1 MQNLEQI
8 RATNALK
15 YANDIS
21 KSEVNRIP
29 ALIVNNGLMATLAFA
44 TEKREKDKGQIV
56 LAREKMKQIMDCVAA
71 HLSDSKV
78 GIDVLNGC
86 VDAEGL
92 LAKLA
97 TVSFYELQK
106 ATDEALQYLS
116 YLKRFAKD
124 NTQE

>member
-44 TEKREKDKGQIV
+44 TEKREKDEGMV
-56 LAREKMKQIMDCVAA
+56 FAREKMKQIMDCVAA

-86 VDAEGL
+86 ANAENL
-92 LAKLA
+92 LAKLV
-97 TVSFYELQK
+97 TVSFYDLQK

-124 NTQE
+124 NT